1 MALELTTKPPNPREQ
16 NGEVVGRRRRGPS
29 PSEFLEI
36 ISFPR
41 CFNDILG
48 FLMKTMTGKVS
59 SPNLE
64 GSFSWGRGWRGSGL
78 LGSQC
83 SGCQALMQR
92 SKRIK
97 KKDRI

>member
-1 MALELTTKPPNPREQ
+1 MATKPPNPREQ
-16 NGEVVGRRRRGPS
+16 NGEGVGRRRRGPS

-48 FLMKTMTGKVS
+48 FLMKTMTGKVI

-64 GSFSWGRGWRGSGL
+64 GSFSWGGCWGVA
-78 LGSQC
+78 LGSWE
-83 SGCQALMQR
+83 ANAVAAR
-92 SKRIK
+92 P
-97 KKDRI
+97 